1 MRFFEGNIYKD
12 AVGREWFVVQAVT
25 TFKGERLLLIR
36 RDKLITNLWAIAIDN
51 EDGTAT
57 VLEDIGF
64 TTLYAGD
71 KE

>member
-12 AVGREWFVVQAVT
+12 EVGRDWFVVQTVT

-51 EDGTAT
+51 GDGTAT
-57 VLEDIGF
+57 VLENIGF
-64 TTLYAGD
+64 TTLYVGD
-71 KE
+71 ME